1 MPSFS
6 RTLGCSAILLS
17 SGIAIATA
25 ADQPP
30 PFPPPAY
37 VPAPQV
43 FSWTGFYIGGNA
55 GYGWAKASGTLT
67 TATGT
72 ESFTASASGFLGG
85 GQAGYNWQVGPAV
98 FGAEAD
104 FQGTTASGPFSATA
118 GPTISATEKVPGLGR
133 SADGSAMPST
143 ASCSMRP
150 VVRCTATPPLTAPC
164 RRSGHSPTPRRFGRG
179 RLARVSKRRSGAAGA
194 PSSNIFI
201 SATRRARLPFRRKPR
216 CRQVQTPTSFAPGS
230 TIISNRA
237 GNQPNVTATA

>member
-25 ADQPP
+25 ADLPP

-37 VPAPQV
+37 GPAPQV

-72 ESFTASASGFLGG
+72 ESFTASGSGFLGG

-118 GPTISATEKVPGLGR
+118 GPTISATEKVPW
-133 SADGSAMPST
+133 
-143 ASCSMRP
+143 
-150 VVRCTATPPLTAPC
+150 
-164 RRSGHSPTPRRFGRG
+164 FGTVRG
-179 RLARVSKRRSGAAGA
+179 RLGYAIDRVMLYATGGAVYGDTTMNGTVSTVGPFSNSTTFWSWTAGA
-194 PSSNIFI
+194 GVEAAFWGCWSAKLEYLYIGNPSRTPAIPAVTVLSASANTNI
-201 SATRRARLPFRRKPR
+201 
-216 CRQVQTPTSFAPGS
+216 V
-230 TIISNRA
+230 RA
-237 GNQPNVTATA
+237 GLNYHF